1 MNYKVVIE
9 GEVFLTDLIDGGED
23 MSDQVDGDPNC
34 FISGAM
40 PLTITDDGVYTA
52 PQGRGYSPVTASVVS
67 SIPWAKGGSF

>member
-1 MNYKVVIE
+1 MNNKVVVE
-9 GEVFLTDLIDGGED
+9 GEVSLSIPL
-23 MSDQVDGDPNC
+23 DGDPNC

-52 PQGRGYSPVTASVVS
+52 PQGKGYSPVTASVVS